1 MGARAWVASAV
12 ALAALAGGGYAGDR
26 WALGQAEDR
35 FAEQVRTGID
45 GVTGR
50 PDVAIAGFPF
60 LTQLAAGSLE
70 DVTVDVATASLAGVD
85 LQDVDLR
92 ARGVSTSA
100 PYRADRAEVRGTLTT
115 ATLERLVAERTDADV
130 DLAVD
135 GGRLTATLQVLRAD
149 VTAELVPTAQG
160 DAIAVDVARVTL
172 AGAVIDVDDLPGA
185 VASRLHG
192 LTVPV
197 EGLPEG
203 LALTD
208 VVVQGDG
215 LRVTATGDD
224 VVLPLS
230 G

>member
-35 FAEQVRTGID
+35 FADAVRTGVD
-45 GVTGR
+45 GVTGE
-50 PDVAIAGFPF
+50 PAVHITGFPF
-60 LTQLAAGSLE
+60 LTQLVSGSLD
-70 DVTVDVATASLAGVD
+70 DVSVDLDSASLAGVE

-92 ARGVSTSA
+92 ARGVSTSE
-100 PYRADRAEVRGTLTT
+100 PYRAEHAVVHGSLST
-115 ATLERLVAERTDADV
+115 AVLEALVAERTDADV